1 MPVPADLFAQQPTL
15 DGARVRL
22 VPLGPTTDLEA
33 YEALLADAESNAL
46 TGTKRVFGR
55 DIVAKWLS
63 SRPEQADRADWAV
76 QDLDGARL
84 LGEVVLNDLDA
95 DNESVGFRIALGPDA
110 RGRGLGTEVTRLVV
124 AYAFSVGL
132 HRVSLEVYAHNPRAQ
147 RAYEKSGFVVE
158 GRMRDALL
166 LDGQRIDAIIMAA
179 LAPQWAATQPRHS

>member
-1 MPVPADLFAQQPTL
+1 MPVPLDLFAQQPTL
-15 DGARVRL
+15 EGARVRL
-22 VPLGPTTDLEA
+22 VPVGPTTDLEA

-46 TGTKRVFGR
+46 TGTKRVFSR
-55 DIVAKWLS
+55 DVVADWLS

-76 QDLDGARL
+76 QDLDGGRL

-147 RAYEKSGFVVE
+147 RAYEKAGFVVE

-166 LDGQRIDAIIMAA
+166 LDGRRIDAIIMAA
-179 LAPQWAATQPRHS
+179 LAPEWAATQP